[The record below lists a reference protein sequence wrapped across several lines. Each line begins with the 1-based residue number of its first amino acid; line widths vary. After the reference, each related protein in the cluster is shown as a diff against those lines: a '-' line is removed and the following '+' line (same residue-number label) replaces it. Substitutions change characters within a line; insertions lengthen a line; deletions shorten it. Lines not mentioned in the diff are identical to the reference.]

1 MYFIDTQ
8 RDIIYYIHDVKYDVT
23 YIRFIGEF
31 VIFESVII
39 N

>member
-23 YIRFIGEF
+23 YIRFYWGICYF
-31 VIFESVII
+31 
-39 N
+39 